1 MAAMR
6 VLVVDDNPDLVE
18 SLAMVLD
25 FLGHEVRTAL
35 SGKDALTEMETWGP
49 QLVLMDVGMPGMSG
63 YDVAQ
68 QAREHA
74 WGRATTLIAMTG
86 WGRAEDRDR
95 ALAAGFDQHVVK
107 PVDLE
112 RLRELLASLPAHS

>member
-1 MAAMR
+1 MR